1 MTNQKKGCKIL
12 SGQGTAERRDGDS
25 VGDNALTDVLYHI
38 HREDPCMKDEI
49 NSQNPTGN
57 PDDVLSPEE
66 EQDSDSIVT
75 LVDDEGRMSEFEVLD
90 AIDTRDGRFVA
101 LLPLASLNE
110 ETGEGE
116 YIILRVVTEDN
127 QEELAEIDDEEL
139 LQAVADVFQERFQE
153 LYEGEELS

>member
-1 MTNQKKGCKIL
+1 
-12 SGQGTAERRDGDS
+12 
-25 VGDNALTDVLYHI
+25 
-38 HREDPCMKDEI
+38 MKDEI

-110 ETGEGE
+110 KTGEGE